1 VDGMPAA
8 NWTPD
13 NPGLL
18 MIADLAKLLVVGLE
32 KK

>member
-1 VDGMPAA
+1 MSAV